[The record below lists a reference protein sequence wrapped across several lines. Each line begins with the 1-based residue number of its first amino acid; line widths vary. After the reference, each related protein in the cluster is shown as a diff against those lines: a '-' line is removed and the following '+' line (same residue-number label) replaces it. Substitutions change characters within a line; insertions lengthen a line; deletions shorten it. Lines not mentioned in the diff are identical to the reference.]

1 MNQKRICTIDIIKF
15 FLSIVI
21 VLHHY
26 QQIMNIRFDKWNFY
40 GGAIYFGYAVEFFF
54 LISGFLSAYCL
65 KSEEISNFK
74 RYILKKA
81 VRIYPMTMISVLFT
95 TGLMFMYK
103 MYKGSWFLDIKPGL
117 WMIFNS
123 ILLTH
128 SGGVL
133 PDLGLVI
140 NNPTWYLCILMI
152 CYVLYWQIM
161 WVCSRLKV
169 YPYYWFAAVCMIGIG
184 LIKYQINLPYLNI
197 YSGRGY
203 AAFFFGIVIWYAY
216 QNIESLKLFAASAA
230 VLVISG
236 IILAVGA
243 TELFDD
249 QWAILT
255 FLIFPS
261 ILLTALYLDLLFRNN
276 IWRILG
282 GISFEMYLWHF
293 PLLIIWSFIP
303 NYSLYNQRIMM
314 LVFTV
319 ITILIGV
326 LIYHFIE
333 IPITR
338 FLRKNIEFEY
348 KC

>member
-128 SGGVL
+128 SGG
-133 PDLGLVI
+133 G
-140 NNPTWYLCILMI
+140 T
-152 CYVLYWQIM
+152 
-161 WVCSRLKV
+161 
-169 YPYYWFAAVCMIGIG
+169 AG
-184 LIKYQINLPYLNI
+184 
-197 YSGRGY
+197 
-203 AAFFFGIVIWYAY
+203 FGIS
-216 QNIESLKLFAASAA
+216 NK
-230 VLVISG
+230 
-236 IILAVGA
+236 
-243 TELFDD
+243 
-249 QWAILT
+249 
-255 FLIFPS
+255 
-261 ILLTALYLDLLFRNN
+261 
-276 IWRILG
+276 
-282 GISFEMYLWHF
+282 
-293 PLLIIWSFIP
+293 
-303 NYSLYNQRIMM
+303 
-314 LVFTV
+314 
-319 ITILIGV
+319 
-326 LIYHFIE
+326 
-333 IPITR
+333 
-338 FLRKNIEFEY
+338 
-348 KC
+348 